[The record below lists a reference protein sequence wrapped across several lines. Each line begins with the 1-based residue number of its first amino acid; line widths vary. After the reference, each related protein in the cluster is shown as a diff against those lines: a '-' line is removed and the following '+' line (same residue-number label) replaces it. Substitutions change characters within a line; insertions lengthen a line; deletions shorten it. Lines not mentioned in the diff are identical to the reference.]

1 MTATSILK
9 SWEVIPNRD
18 IKTAWIA
25 APNTTDSGNTLA
37 ITLADHGIN
46 PTGLLTV
53 DVHEH
58 QTDGSV
64 IVNEAVTT
72 AVSAGVLTVTFVA
85 GTDDFR
91 MIEIRGRGDP
101 GAFS

>member
-18 IKTAWIA
+18 LKTAWIA
-25 APNTTDSGNTLA
+25 APNTTDSGDTLE
-37 ITLADHGIN
+37 ITLADHGIS
-46 PTGLLTV
+46 PTGLLTA

-58 QTDGSV
+58 TTDGSV
-64 IVNEAVTT
+64 IVNESATT

-91 MIEIRGRGDP
+91 VIKLRGRADP